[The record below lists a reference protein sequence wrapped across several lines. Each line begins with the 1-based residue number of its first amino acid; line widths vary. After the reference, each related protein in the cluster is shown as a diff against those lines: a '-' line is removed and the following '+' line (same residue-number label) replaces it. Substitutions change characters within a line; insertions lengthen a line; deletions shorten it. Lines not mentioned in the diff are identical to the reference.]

1 MGYKIGVDFGTTNST
16 VSFVNSSNVLEAFRY
31 PGPEGYEY
39 IPSCVAYENNGAIH
53 IGRAALDIAADPEV
67 IFCNNLKM
75 ILPLSDQDRLEYEWT
90 KTKSPESV
98 ITDYFRNILI
108 LDDEDA
114 SSFKS
119 QKGEIDGIVLSVP
132 HVWAKAIDHS
142 GRSRLQDTIVD
153 NLKLPL
159 IQLISEPVAAAAY
172 YAYKLQQEHSKSF
185 RGNLLVCDM
194 GGGTFDI
201 TLCRVTSGNVEE
213 LYNDGNG
220 KTALGK
226 AGVFF
231 DRKLIL
237 EKIKEIQEN
246 DSKFYEAYNRL
257 QDFKINQHVN
267 ITKSIITAIE
277 DPDQRNKPILKL
289 GAIRF
294 DFQDI
299 NTAFEEVEAGVNEVL
314 QRFKSSIDEKGYAVD
329 AIFFVGGFAQ
339 FYLVR
344 EVIKKFW
351 DIGQNDPRF
360 IEKVNREIARYA
372 IAYGAALVANDV
384 ISVEERYEHTVGIE
398 GFRLEKKKER
408 KVYEQVRELVPI
420 IRGGRKLSEYEKIHF
435 AANPIKV
442 YDEKPE
448 VHIYV
453 DKESKGKP
461 VVRKL
466 PETIG
471 ISLPNVDMPG
481 NQWKVGMRIN
491 KSKIAYL
498 VFKDLQGETVEYEL
512 GDILRQTFSGLEILG
527 EEKP

>member
-1 MGYKIGVDFGTTNST
+1 MGYKIGIDFGTTNST
-16 VSFVNSSNVLEAFRY
+16 VSFVNSSNVLDAFKY

-39 IPSCVAYENNGAIH
+39 IPSCVAYENNGAIS
-53 IGRAALDIAADPEV
+53 IGRAALAIAADPEV

-75 ILPLSDQDRLEYEWT
+75 ILPLSEKDRQEYEWT
-90 KTKSPESV
+90 KKKSPESV
-98 ITDYFRNILI
+98 IADYFRHILI
-108 LDDEDA
+108 LKDEDA
-114 SSFKS
+114 SSFES
-119 QKGEIDGIVLSVP
+119 QKDKIDGIVLSVP
-132 HVWAKAIDHS
+132 HVWAKAMDHS
-142 GRSRLQDTIVD
+142 GRSKLQDIIT
-153 NLKLPL
+153 NLKLDL
-159 IQLISEPVAAAAY
+159 IQLVSEPVAAAAY
-172 YAYKLQQEHSKSF
+172 YAYKLQQEHSESF

-194 GGGTFDI
+194 GGGTFDV
-201 TLCRVTSGNVEE
+201 TLCRVTPGNVEE

-237 EKIKEIQEN
+237 EKLKEIGEN
-246 DSKFYEAYNRL
+246 DPKFYDAYNRL
-257 QDFKINQHVN
+257 QDFKINQHIN
-267 ITKSIITAIE
+267 ITKNIDTALY
-277 DPDQRNKPILKL
+277 DPDQRNKPILKI
-289 GAIRF
+289 GAIHF

-299 NTAFEEVEAGVNEVL
+299 KTAFEEVESGINQVL
-314 QRFKSSIDEKGYAVD
+314 QRFKSSIDEKGYTVD
-329 AIFFVGGFAQ
+329 QIFFVGGFAQ
-339 FYLVR
+339 FHLVR

-351 DIGQNDPRF
+351 NIGQNDPRV
-360 IEKVNREIARYA
+360 IEKVNKEIARYA
-372 IAYGAALVANDV
+372 IAYGAALVANDL

-420 IRGGRKLSEYEKIHF
+420 IRGGRKLSEYERVHY

-442 YDEKPE
+442 YEEKPE

-471 ISLPNVDMPG
+471 ISLPNVDLPG
-481 NQWKVGMRIN
+481 NQWKVGM
-491 KSKIAYL
+491 S
-498 VFKDLQGETVEYEL
+498 
-512 GDILRQTFSGLEILG
+512 
-527 EEKP
+527 